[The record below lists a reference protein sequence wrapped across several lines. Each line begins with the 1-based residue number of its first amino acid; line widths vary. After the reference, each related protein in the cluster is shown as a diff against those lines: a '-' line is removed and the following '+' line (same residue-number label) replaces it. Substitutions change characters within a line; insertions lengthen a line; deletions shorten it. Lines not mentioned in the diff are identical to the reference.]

1 MVKEKLELRISELMR
16 KLKALQLESKNSID
30 PSDNNKKIADVKR
43 ALDFN
48 IEILSKLEGEKIVY
62 H

>member
-16 KLKALQLESKNSID
+16 KLKALQLESENSID
-30 PSDNNKKIADVKR
+30 PSDNKKKIANVKI

-48 IEILSKLEGEKIVY
+48 IEILSRLEGEKIVY